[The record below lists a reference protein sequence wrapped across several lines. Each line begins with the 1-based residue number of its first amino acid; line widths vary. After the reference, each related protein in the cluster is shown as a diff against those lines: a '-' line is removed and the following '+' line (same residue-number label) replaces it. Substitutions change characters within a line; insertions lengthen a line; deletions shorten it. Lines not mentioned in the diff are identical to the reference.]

1 MGALGN
7 NLREAVPHFG
17 ARPCPYFGAVLRVES
32 LRTILRF
39 EEALGLRVKLVTQN
53 GNVLGPFQEGNREA
67 DQGLLQA
74 QGLKG
79 TISQPLQGMKGWGG
93 EGRGNGSKGRKEEPW
108 GVDTLSLCIC
118 TKVLGKRDLE
128 FFVSVR
134 VPHLS
139 SLWVTV
145 RKEHNPGE
153 GTGTLFDSLG

>member
-1 MGALGN
+1 MGALGD
-7 NLREAVPHFG
+7 NLEEAVPHFG

-53 GNVLGPFQEGNREA
+53 GNVLRPFQEGNREA

-79 TISQPLQGMKGWGG
+79 TISQSLQGGWGG
-93 EGRGNGSKGRKEEPW
+93 AGRGNGSKGRNEERW
-108 GVDTLSLCIC
+108 GMDTLSLCAS

-139 SLWVTV
+139 SLW
-145 RKEHNPGE
+145 
-153 GTGTLFDSLG
+153 